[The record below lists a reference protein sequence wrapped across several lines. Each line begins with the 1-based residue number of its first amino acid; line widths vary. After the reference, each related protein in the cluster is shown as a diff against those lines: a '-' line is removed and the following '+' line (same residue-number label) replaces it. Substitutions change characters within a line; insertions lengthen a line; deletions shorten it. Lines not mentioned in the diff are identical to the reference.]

1 MTAVTLHPP
10 GAFLYSL
17 HHLGLDCHVPAKAI
31 WIIALLCLAL
41 GLQAQPRQVDLYLPD
56 APPLTLVQDAKG
68 HGIVGDATL
77 LALKRAGYRVRIRVE
92 PWARAQKTVMDG
104 RDLLIIPLSRT
115 PEREALYTWVAPV
128 MALDRVFFSL
138 DEPVKSFEEARQ
150 RYRQIGVG
158 LGTAQSDIL
167 HREGF
172 ADEQIRHLV
181 LGDKPAQLLLMGR
194 IDAWFTGVTE
204 GLYIWPQVTDRKLH
218 MSPPLATTDL
228 YIACSRQCDP
238 QLTDAVAHA
247 MQALRDEGRVQRIQK
262 HYLPG
267 GQ

>member
-115 PEREALYTWVAPV
+115 PEREAHYTWVAPV

-204 GLYIWPQVTDRKLH
+204 GLYIWPQITDRKLY

-247 MQALRDEGRVQRIQK
+247 MQALRDEGWVQRIQK